1 MRNSDVVKVYLD
13 EVSRELIGSK
23 RRKKEILNQL
33 SIDIEDYAENCSDEL
48 SLEVLE
54 QRFGAP
60 RAAAS
65 SLLMETQ
72 VSVVQRQVKKRKAVI
87 SITAVCCVV
96 VFLLVACY
104 ILFDN
109 WRKEDF
115 ANGYEAVT
123 EVINE
128 QDIPE
133 HIKNP
138 PSNTRNYYGDSGG

>member
-1 MRNSDVVKVYLD
+1 MNDSNAAKVYLD
-13 EVSRELIGSK
+13 EVSKELIGSK
-23 RRKKEILNQL
+23 SRKKEILNQL
-33 SIDIEDYAENCSDEL
+33 SIDLEDYADGCGSEL
-48 SLEVLE
+48 SLDALE
-54 QRFGAP
+54 RRFGSP

-138 PSNTRNYYGDSGG
+138 PDNTRTYETDSGG